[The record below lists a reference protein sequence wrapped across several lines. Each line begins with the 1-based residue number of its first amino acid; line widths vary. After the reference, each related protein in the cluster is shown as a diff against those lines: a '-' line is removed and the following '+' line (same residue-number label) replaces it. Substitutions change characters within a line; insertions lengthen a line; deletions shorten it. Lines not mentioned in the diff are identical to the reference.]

1 MKELLKS
8 ARVVTATELLK
19 INTSSLAYK
28 YQTTA
33 DDNGNYDTLWSI
45 DDQYYK
51 TTNNLFNF

>member
-8 ARVVTATELLK
+8 AIAVTATELLK
-19 INTSSLAYK
+19 INTSSLVYE

-33 DDNGNYDTLWSI
+33 DDNGNYETLWSI
-45 DDQYYK
+45 DGQYYK